1 MNLFN
6 PYRQN
11 CGIIRDFCSKPLL
24 LISAILISLII
35 VCEFIAGAFTG
46 SFTIIS
52 LLNIL
57 AAVGIFE
64 FAAYKNSYSAPPK
77 LPVILL
83 TVYFVA
89 LIVISTFNIVVWLV
103 YTFGLKYVYMY
114 LPVSP
119 DSQIL
124 SGVLATAVIPTN
136 ERMLLLAAYIL
147 IPLAQI
153 LFAVSGIIW
162 MLSIRKSTTSI
173 YLKSNG
179 SIFFAV
185 TSAVN
190 ALLTVGTI
198 AFKLLT
204 NNKLL
209 LGSEGFAVTTFN
221 PSLQFS
227 SHGVF
232 ISDIFVCVLL
242 TAFFALL
249 AVLAIKY
256 NVFIRKV
263 KNNFYTDISEINR
276 FANSDNK
283 VRFAPNPQ
291 FAPNNQAGDYDFSGD
306 TVLQLWDKPYIM
318 SQRSGRS
325 ADNSNPNVI
334 FPNKDKID
342 K

>member
-46 SFTIIS
+46 NFTIIS

-64 FAAYKNSYSAPPK
+64 FAAYKNSDSAPPK

-124 SGVLATAVIPTN
+124 
-136 ERMLLLAAYIL
+136 
-147 IPLAQI
+147 
-153 LFAVSGIIW
+153 FAVSGIIW

-190 ALLTVGTI
+190 ALLTAGTI

-221 PSLQFS
+221 PPLQFS

-283 VRFAPNPQ
+283 VRFAPNSQ